1 MALVIAN
8 RVQETTTTTGTGT
21 VTLAGAASGFQS
33 FAVVGNTNT
42 TYYTITSG
50 TDWEVGIG
58 TYSTTGPTLARTT
71 ILSSSNAN
79 AAITLTGTSTVF
91 SSYPAEKVISDGYG
105 LLPVANG
112 GTGQSSY
119 TDGQLLVGN
128 TTGNTLTKT
137 TLTAGTNVT
146 ITNGSGS
153 ITINAAD
160 QYVGTVT
167 SVGGTGTVNGITLTG
182 TVTTSGSL
190 TLGGTLSGVS
200 LTSQVT
206 GTLPVANGGTGATT
220 LTANGVLYGSG
231 ASAIAA
237 TAAGTTGQVLVG
249 NTGSA
254 PTWSTLSGIGV
265 TSFSA
270 GTTGLTPSSATT
282 GVVTLAGTLGVAN
295 GGTGATTLTSGYLL
309 KGNGT
314 SAVSASVVY
323 DNGTNVGIGTANVN
337 GAQMSH
343 LGTLR
348 FLTASTER
356 MRIDSSGNVL
366 INRSSYSGYGKLNV
380 EGGADF
386 TNGNVIMCRDSG
398 NVGVGTASP
407 LSRLDVREANRADS
421 TNITNVGIYT
431 TTAQSTGVGGTLAL
445 GGLFNGSDLA
455 PFGSI
460 RGGKQNSTSGNYD
473 GYLAFQTISNGGV
486 LTEKMRITSAGQLCV
501 GRTSSLNNG
510 ALSVL
515 GTGAQAIT
523 TQVTVDG
530 NSLFQGFNAST
541 ALAFQVTGGGETFTS
556 SSFRGPIFYDSN
568 NTSYYLDPASNS
580 TSMRTNGAWVS
591 NPTSAWGGDVAAKL
605 EYHNNRWYASVNTA
619 FVVRS
624 TTGSEVF
631 WAYNTG
637 VVEAS
642 NDFRAPTFYDSN
654 NTAFY
659 ADMAGT
665 SEFNTIQTR
674 GGSGF
679 RTFAAGSASISS
691 QLYFAD
697 AGNTRAWN
705 WQLDENNNAA
715 LWNYNGSSWDKR
727 FTFTAGSGFT
737 AGGSITA
744 LVDMRAPIFYDSDNT
759 AYYVDPASGSVL
771 GGQVSFAG
779 GSIVASNGDVY
790 ARRSSGATGVYYFA
804 DGITKYL
811 YWDGSAYFFGAAGYT
826 QSDVSMRAPIF
837 YDSNNTA
844 YYFDGASTSRWT
856 TSNQDGFHTFNNYG
870 LGIVGTYSP
879 TRYQLVWALGDAYKG
894 NADGTSLSGA
904 YGLWFSYPSAGGPAA
919 NLSTHG
925 LMLIENGA
933 FRASLD
939 PSMRAVTDMRAPIFY
954 DYDNTGYYVD
964 PAGSSVLGI
973 ITAKS
978 TNDAQLYL
986 NGNGTS
992 WAGIQWT
999 DVSAS
1004 DNMWY
1009 NGSTST
1015 FAIGGGGS
1023 VVANKKLHING
1034 GTTIGSGIA
1043 ATAVATNGL
1052 LVETQVSAPIY
1063 YDSGNTAYYLDP
1075 AGTTALN
1082 INGQIQFAPNTAQI
1096 SGNDTSSYGSIAIR
1110 GARNGWYGI
1119 HIQGG
1124 GNVPHLMFSGAN
1136 GGIYFEGTGRWASYY
1151 NHGDNCWGF
1160 GGSATSSAYNI
1171 YCPTGVY
1178 SGGRVDGTIFYDS
1191 NDTNYYINP
1200 NASSAVKGAI
1210 VIGPNNSYT
1219 QFIRLG
1225 GEGQASDMATVCTT
1239 NGNLHMDSKNG
1250 FHIYAN
1256 YASNGNIY
1264 LNNGGGFTEGIT
1276 SIRAPIFYDSNN
1288 TAYYVDPNSTSN
1300 VSAMVSYSYQG
1311 NGNVGGTGSASW
1323 HPSGIYSAG
1332 YNWLYGGIA
1341 AGNGDISGVNTMAA
1355 NIYYDNGNTAYY
1367 VDPASRSNLLNI
1379 SLGGGAGADATLHLT
1394 GSVGG
1399 YDRLTQ
1405 ISPNA
1410 ASKPGL
1416 NIMSAR
1422 NGSNADLWW
1431 SWGVQT
1437 DDTWKIQT
1445 GVGFGGNGVTVDTS
1459 GNFTASGNVTAYSDA
1474 RLKKDVTTI
1483 EGALDLVGQM
1493 RGVTYTR
1500 VDTGEDGVGV
1510 IAQEMLEVL
1519 PQVVQQGIG
1528 DDDTLSVAYGNLVGV
1543 LIEAIKELTA
1553 RVAELEGK

>member
-323 DNGTNVGIGTANVN
+323 DNGTNVGIGTASPGSKLDVRGVITGGDGTIQTVISYLAAAGVTGTLTNHPYVLYANNAERVRIATNGNLLVGTTTDFGGRLTLIPAVTPTTFAGGNQLQIGEATNNTAYRLQMGYINDPVQGYVGSLQAYAGSVPTNLCLQGDGGNVIVGGATSFYGTSGRGLIETN
-337 GAQMSH
+337 GATSAINA
-343 LGTLR
+343 LKVGGTAIAYFGVNSSAAEIVTPGAIPLN
-348 FLTASTER
+348 FLTSNTQR
-356 MRIDSSGNVL
+356 LTINSSGNVTA
-366 INRSSYSGYGKLNV
+366 NV
-380 EGGADF
+380 D
-386 TNGNVIMCRDSG
+386 M
-398 NVGVGTASP
+398 
-407 LSRLDVREANRADS
+407 RA
-421 TNITNVGIYT
+421 
-431 TTAQSTGVGGTLAL
+431 
-445 GGLFNGSDLA
+445 
-455 PFGSI
+455 
-460 RGGKQNSTSGNYD
+460 
-473 GYLAFQTISNGGV
+473 
-486 LTEKMRITSAGQLCV
+486 
-501 GRTSSLNNG
+501 
-510 ALSVL
+510 
-515 GTGAQAIT
+515 
-523 TQVTVDG
+523 
-530 NSLFQGFNAST
+530 
-541 ALAFQVTGGGETFTS
+541 
-556 SSFRGPIFYDSN
+556 PIFYDSD

-894 NADGTSLSGA
+894 NADGTSLASA

-954 DYDNTGYYVD
+954 DYDNTRYYVD

-1124 GNVPHLMFSGAN
+1124 GNVPHLMFTGAN